1 MTYSRII
8 GTGGC
13 LPDRVITN
21 EELSKTVDTNDE
33 WIMQRVGIKERH
45 VVSNDETTC
54 SISKIAAE
62 RAIEAA
68 GISPNDI
75 DMVIM
80 GTATPDFNFPS
91 SACVLQ
97 DMLKI
102 TNECPAFDI
111 NAACAGFIYGLSMA
125 DQYIKTGACKTVLIV
140 GVDSLS
146 KVTDWT
152 DRGTCVLFGD
162 GAGAV
167 ILQASAEPGIHA
179 THLHA
184 DGQFGDLLFSEST
197 LWKKDATSFINM
209 KGSDV
214 YRIAVKKLGEIVD
227 NIIAKSG
234 IQKSDIDWLIP
245 HQANMRIIQAL
256 AKRLD
261 MSMDKVILT
270 IEQQGNTS
278 AASIPL
284 ALDYGVR
291 NGKIQRGDLLLMD
304 AFGAGLAWGG
314 ALVTY

>member
-1 MTYSRII
+1 MTFSRII

-13 LPDRVITN
+13 LPERVITN
-21 EELSKTVDTNDE
+21 EELSKTVDTTDE

-54 SISKIAAE
+54 SIAKIAAE
-62 RAIEAA
+62 RAIAAA
-68 GISPNDI
+68 GINANDI
-75 DMVIM
+75 DLIVL

-97 DMLKI
+97 DMLGI
-102 TNECPAFDI
+102 TNESPAFDI
-111 NAACAGFIYGLSMA
+111 NAACAGFIYSLSMA
-125 DQYIKTGACKTVLIV
+125 DQYIKTGVMKTVLVV

-146 KVTDWT
+146 KVTDWS

-167 ILQASAEPGIHA
+167 ILQASEEPGIHT

-184 DGQFGDLLFSEST
+184 AGQYGKWLFSEST
-197 LWKKDATSFINM
+197 LWKKDTNSFVNM
-209 KGSDV
+209 NGSDI

-227 NIIAKSG
+227 NLIASSG
-234 IQKSDIDWLIP
+234 IQKTDIDWLIP
-245 HQANMRIIQAL
+245 HQANMRIIQSL

-261 MSMDKVILT
+261 LPMEKVILT
-270 IEQQGNTS
+270 IEEHANTS

-284 ALDYGVR
+284 ALDHGIR
-291 NGKIQRGDLLLMD
+291 SGKIQRGDLLLMD

>member
-1 MTYSRII
+1 MTFSRII

-21 EELSKTVDTNDE
+21 EELSKTVDTTDE

-54 SISKIAAE
+54 SIAKIAAE
-62 RAIEAA
+62 RAIAAA

-75 DMVIM
+75 DLIVL

-97 DMLKI
+97 DLLGI
-102 TNECPAFDI
+102 TNESPAFDI
-111 NAACAGFIYGLSMA
+111 NAACAGFIYSLSMA
-125 DQYIKTGACKTVLIV
+125 DQYIKTGAMKTVLVV

-146 KVTDWT
+146 KVIDWS

-167 ILQASAEPGIHA
+167 ILQASEEPGIHT

-184 DGQFGDLLFSEST
+184 AGQYGKWLFSEST
-197 LWKKDATSFINM
+197 LWKKDTNSFVNM
-209 KGSDV
+209 NGSDI

-227 NIIAKSG
+227 NLIATSG

-245 HQANMRIIQAL
+245 HQANMRIIQSL

-261 MSMDKVILT
+261 LPMEKVILT
-270 IEQQGNTS
+270 IEEHANTS

-284 ALDYGVR
+284 ALDHGIR
-291 NGKIQRGDLLLMD
+291 SGKIQRGDLLLMD